1 MNRSPRK
8 KYTPEFKQQAVELVR
23 LGKSVPEVTQE
34 LNIGD
39 GILYAWVKKSQN
51 ASQLGSESQGAVGD
65 MTAADELRRLRRE
78 IAHLKLENDILKK
91 AAVILGTNPQPR
103 TITWGIA
110 PASIYQPMFYKMGNH
125 VLNTPQVNAS
135 HDYKLIPYL
144 YHPLSSNLLNGNQK
158 QVSTNE
164 QEGAG

>member
-8 KYTPEFKQQAVELVR
+8 KYIPEFKQQAVELVR
-23 LGKSVPEVTQE
+23 LGKSVPEVARE
-34 LNIGD
+34 LKIGD

-91 AAVILGTNPQPR
+91 AAVILGTNPQNR
-103 TITWGIA
+103 TA
-110 PASIYQPMFYKMGNH
+110 R
-125 VLNTPQVNAS
+125 
-135 HDYKLIPYL
+135 
-144 YHPLSSNLLNGNQK
+144 
-158 QVSTNE
+158 
-164 QEGAG
+164 